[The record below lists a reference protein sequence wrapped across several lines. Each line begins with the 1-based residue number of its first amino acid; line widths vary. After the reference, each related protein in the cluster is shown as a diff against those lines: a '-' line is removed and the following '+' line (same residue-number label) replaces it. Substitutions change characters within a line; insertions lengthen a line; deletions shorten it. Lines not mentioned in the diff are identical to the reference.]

1 MKLIATIPVRNEAW
15 VLGLSA
21 RVALM
26 WCDEL
31 CILNH
36 ASTDRTAEIIGD
48 LQGEYPGRVH
58 VVSMPGEVWTEMQH
72 RECLLE
78 MARQKGATHIAIVD
92 ADEIL
97 TGNLLGVVQEDT
109 PSVVRMTAASTQPG
123 CILQF
128 PLYNMRGSIDTFHV
142 NGIWGKRWGSVAFK
156 DNPRLYWAR
165 AGSPN
170 EEYDHHQRE
179 PKGMLLNGYRPVS
192 QGNGGIMHLWGVTEK
207 RLVAKHALYKL
218 TEAIKWPEKSRRDI
232 DQMYS
237 LAIHGRPPH
246 DMPAGW
252 QYQKAPPSW
261 WLPYGPLMQYLDLNA
276 EPWQIEEC
284 WRLVKKHGR
293 AAFAGLDLFG
303 VV

>member
-36 ASTDRTAEIIGD
+36 ASTDRTPELIAD

-78 MARQKGATHIAIVD
+78 MARQKGATHIVIVD

-97 TGNLLGVVQEDT
+97 TGDLH
-109 PSVVRMTAASTQPG
+109 SVANCFREGWEHQTD
-123 CILQF
+123 ILQL
-128 PLYNMRGSIDTFHV
+128 PLYNMRSEIDRFHI
-142 NGIWGKRWGSVAFK
+142 NGTWGQRWASVAFK
-156 DNPRLYWAR
+156 DYPWLNWA
-165 AGSPN
+165 G
-170 EEYDHHQRE
+170 DCFHHRE
-179 PKGMLLNGYRPVS
+179 PFGMTLQPYRPVS
-192 QGNGGIMHLWGVTEK
+192 QGNGGVMHLWGVTEK

-261 WLPYGPLMQYLDLNA
+261 WLPYGPLMQYLDLDA

-293 AAFAGLDLFG
+293 EAFTGLDLFG